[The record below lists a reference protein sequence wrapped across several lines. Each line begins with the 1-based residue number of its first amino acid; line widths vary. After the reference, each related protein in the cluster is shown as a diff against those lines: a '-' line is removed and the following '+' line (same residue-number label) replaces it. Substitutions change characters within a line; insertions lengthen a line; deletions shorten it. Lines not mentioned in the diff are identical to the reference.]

1 MSEGTLAD
9 DVRTLSARVGGLGV
23 LCVGQVTHDRYGDD
37 LVAGGCAC
45 FGALCAR
52 ALGARVRLYT
62 GVGEDFLLDDALAGL
77 EVHALRSG
85 RTTVFTNTYPEG
97 GHRVQRVDAVG
108 PRIGLASL
116 PEAWRSPDVLL
127 LAPVFGELDAREPW
141 SSAVDARVR
150 AVCLQG
156 FMKEAEP
163 ATGFVRAGGEESLRS
178 QVTAL
183 KMRSQVTALQ
193 VTALQTRSQVTALQ
207 VTALQT
213 ALRAGIDAIFLSEE
227 DLACFGFP
235 GLLDLLRA
243 STRLV
248 FVTRGADGCDVYT
261 PEGVLHAG
269 VFPAEVVDPTGAGDT
284 FAAATACGLACGL
297 EPLAAARLGAAA
309 ASIVVGFEGSR
320 DMASVSS
327 AWDLL

>member
-1 MSEGTLAD
+1 MSEGTMDGAVRALA
-9 DVRTLSARVGGLGV
+9 ARVGELGV

-52 ALGARVRLYT
+52 ALGARVRLLT
-62 GVGEDFLLDDALAGL
+62 GVGEDFLLDGALAGL

-116 PEAWRSPDVLL
+116 PDAWRDPDVLL

-156 FMKEAEP
+156 FMKDAEP
-163 ATGFVRAGGEESLRS
+163 ATGIVRAGEEESLRS

-183 KMRSQVTALQ
+183 KMRSQVTALKM
-193 VTALQTRSQVTALQ
+193 RSQVTALQ
-207 VTALQT
+207 
-213 ALRAGIDAIFLSEE
+213 AGIDAIFLSEE

-243 STRLV
+243 SSPLV
-248 FVTRGADGCDVYT
+248 FVTRGAEGCDVYT
-261 PEGVLHAG
+261 PDGVLHAG
-269 VFPAEVVDPTGAGDT
+269 VFPATAVDPTGAGDT

-320 DMASVSS
+320 DMAAVAD
-327 AWDLL
+327 AWLLL